1 MWHKS
6 FDTGGHVGALLTDFF
21 EAFDY
26 IDHKLLSV
34 KLHAYGSE
42 LMNQNVL
49 TLTVREANITNIN
62 LLTEVL
68 LGVPK
73 YQFVGHYYLALTYV
87 IIFTILMV

>member
-26 IDHKLLSV
+26 IDHKLLIV

-42 LMNQNVL
+42 LMNQ
-49 TLTVREANITNIN
+49 NIN